1 MGWEGEGGNLENC
14 LTSVH
19 ASMLDEMNFDCFSYL
34 CMYCLFFKYLVNSFI
49 YIAAPEI
56 VLNDFK
62 ETVNVG
68 LGDFY
73 FIEIHAKSTMALG
86 GYQLLSQQ
94 K

>member
-1 MGWEGEGGNLENC
+1 
-14 LTSVH
+14 
-19 ASMLDEMNFDCFSYL
+19 
-34 CMYCLFFKYLVNSFI
+34 MYVLFVFQTFI